1 MSKILDFEAELK
13 KELPQFYESIR
24 EFNELIKV
32 DAKQLAILDD
42 WMEDSVN
49 QSFIETAT
57 WGLVRWEKIFGIPT
71 DTSKPIDQRRSIIKS
86 KIRGAGVTTVDMIKR
101 VASSWFNGD
110 IGVTEEGLKVIIEFN
125 SSFGVPSNIAD
136 AEKSLKEI
144 IPAHL
149 LVEFVFLYV
158 SYTMLQSQYAT
169 YADIAATGV
178 TYAGLL
184 VNEGGA

>member
-71 DTSKPIDQRRSIIKS
+71 DTSKPIDQRRSVIKS
-86 KIRGAGVTTVDMIKR
+86 KIRGAGVTTVALIKEITN
-101 VASSWFNGD
+101 SWYNGD
-110 IGVTEEGLKVIIEFN
+110 IEVTEEELKVIIKFN
-125 SSFGVPSNIAD
+125 SNYGTPSNLAD
-136 AEKSLKEI
+136 AETALREV

-149 LVEFVFLYV
+149 LIEYLF
-158 SYTMLQSQYAT
+158 SYLLIR
-169 YADIAATGV
+169 DIDGV
-178 TYAGLL
+178 KTLAEMETLTL
-184 VNEGGA
+184 NHFAGGA

>member
-1 MSKILDFEAELK
+1 MSKASDFEEELK
-13 KELPQFYESIR
+13 KELPRFYDSIR
-24 EFNELIKV
+24 EFNELVKV
-32 DAKQLAILDD
+32 DAKHLAIMDD
-42 WMEDSVN
+42 WVEESVD
-49 QSFIETAT
+49 QTFIETAT
-57 WGLVRWEKIFGIPT
+57 WFLPRWEEVFGIPT
-71 DTSKPIDQRRSIIKS
+71 DASKPIDQRRSIIKS

-136 AEKSLKEI
+136 AEKYLKEI

-158 SYTMLQSQYAT
+158 SYTMLQDQYAT
-169 YADIAATGV
+169 YADIAADNI
-178 TYAGLL
+178 TYSGLL